1 MREAAIIGS
10 SDYKSYDTQIKKLEA
25 RLPKHTTGD
34 KADSAAKQLRE
45 RQLEADRKLEA
56 DRIAVLEEGYEKR
69 KRTLSLQHKEAL
81 DNIDKEEK
89 ALAKARK
96 DAGKGG
102 LSKSEKDGFD
112 ERRTLENKKYDK
124 AQNKLFDGEIEYK
137 KQQYALY
144 FRWVR
149 NMGEDVANTQ
159 FATLLKGGKSY
170 KEYVE
175 MKSRL

>member
-1 MREAAIIGS
+1 M
-10 SDYKSYDTQIKKLEA
+10 
-25 RLPKHTTGD
+25 
-34 KADSAAKQLRE
+34 
-45 RQLEADRKLEA
+45 
-56 DRIAVLEEGYEKR
+56 
-69 KRTLSLQHKEAL
+69 
-81 DNIDKEEK
+81 
-89 ALAKARK
+89 AKARK

-175 MKSRL
+175 NEIKL